1 MQETQVRSLGQEDPL
16 EKEMATHSSILA
28 SWVVEVSQLMFI
40 TMKML
45 VFTCCLT
52 SLKAAHS
59 VQGQSQ
65 GGEDPQMP
73 PSRHLELL

>member
-1 MQETQVRSLGQEDPL
+1 
-16 EKEMATHSSILA
+16 MATHASVLA

-40 TMKML
+40 TMKMS

-52 SLKAAHS
+52 SLKAARS